1 MIIFASMR
9 RILSIPFV
17 LAAVAVMLSM
27 SVVPHH
33 HHGAAACLTAHSC
46 GGGECD
52 DDHHPHE
59 SEGTDHPGGCVVE
72 TPFVEPSER
81 NDKTTCC
88 GSPDCDHDGHA
99 HFFALAQLY
108 FDLFPDEP
116 IVNTDYGEP
125 IIRYKSIDACTGG
138 GLRAPPAILC

>member
-1 MIIFASMR
+1 MFAAM
-9 RILSIPFV
+9 
-17 LAAVAVMLSM
+17 AVMLSM

-46 GGGECD
+46 GGGGGGGECD

-59 SEGTDHPGGCVVE
+59 SEDTDHHGGCIVE

-88 GSPDCDHDGHA
+88 GAPDCGDDGHT
-99 HFFALAQLY
+99 HIYILASLCVA
-108 FDLFPDEP
+108 LFPDGPTVE
-116 IVNTDYGEP
+116 IDYGEP
-125 IIRYKSIDACTGG
+125 IILYRSIDTRTGG